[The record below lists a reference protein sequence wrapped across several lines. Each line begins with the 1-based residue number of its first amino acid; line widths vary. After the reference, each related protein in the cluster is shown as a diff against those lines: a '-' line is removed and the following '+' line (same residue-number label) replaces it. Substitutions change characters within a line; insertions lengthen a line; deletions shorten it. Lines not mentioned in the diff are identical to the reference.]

1 MKPSAARLRYF
12 KVFVPA
18 MVLYL
23 ITTFGATWL
32 LKFNDINLAL
42 KYIVA
47 IIPALFIWWLVW
59 AQIRYFRE
67 ADEFERARQISG
79 ALFGLAVLMV
89 FSTGWG
95 FLEMLADAPKFPV
108 FYIFPL
114 FCVAYSLGRYMS
126 RIPGEKC

>member
-1 MKPSAARLRYF
+1 MKPAHARKRYF
-12 KVFVPA
+12 KIFFPSMA
-18 MVLYL
+18 LYL
-23 ITTFGATWL
+23 VAVFGATWL
-32 LKFNDINLAL
+32 LKFNEIGQTV

-47 IIPALFIWWLVW
+47 IIPSLFIWWLVW

-79 ALFGLAVLMV
+79 ALFGVSVLMV

-108 FYIFPL
+108 FWIFPL
-114 FCVAYSLGRYMS
+114 FCVAYSVGRYFTRME
-126 RIPGEKC
+126 GENC

>member
-1 MKPSAARLRYF
+1 MA
-12 KVFVPA
+12 
-18 MVLYL
+18 LYL
-23 ITTFGATWL
+23 VAVFGATWL
-32 LKFNDINLAL
+32 LKFNEIGQTV

-47 IIPALFIWWLVW
+47 IIPSLFIWWLVW

-79 ALFGLAVLMV
+79 ALFGVSVLMV

-108 FYIFPL
+108 FWIFPL
-114 FCVAYSLGRYMS
+114 FCVAYSVGRYFTRME
-126 RIPGEKC
+126 GENC

>member
-1 MKPSAARLRYF
+1 MKPVEAKKRYF
-12 KVFVPA
+12 SVFIPSMA
-18 MVLYL
+18 LYL

-32 LKFNDINLAL
+32 LKSNEIGQVI
-42 KYIVA
+42 KYIIA

-67 ADEFERARQISG
+67 GDEFERARQVSG
-79 ALFGLAVLMV
+79 ALFGIAVLMV

-114 FCVAYSLGRYMS
+114 FCVAYSIGRYLTRMD
-126 RIPGEKC
+126 GEKC

>member
-1 MKPSAARLRYF
+1 MKPSIAKQRYF
-12 KVFVPA
+12 KIFVPSMA
-18 MVLYL
+18 LYL

-32 LKFNDINLAL
+32 LKSNEVDQIFKYVIAL
-42 KYIVA
+42 
-47 IIPALFIWWLVW
+47 IPALFIWWLVW

-67 ADEFERARQISG
+67 ADEFEKARQVSG
-79 ALFGLAVLMV
+79 ALFGIAVLMV

-114 FCVAYSLGRYMS
+114 FCLAYSMGRYLTRMD
-126 RIPGEKC
+126 GETC